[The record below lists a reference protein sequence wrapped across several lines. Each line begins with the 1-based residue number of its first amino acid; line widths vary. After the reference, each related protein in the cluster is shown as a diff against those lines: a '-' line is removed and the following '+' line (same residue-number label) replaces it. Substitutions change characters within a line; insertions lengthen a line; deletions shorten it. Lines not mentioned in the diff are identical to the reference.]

1 MSERTGLFL
10 SFEGIEG
17 AGKSTQ
23 MARLGDWLRQA
34 GFDPL
39 LTREPGGTPFG
50 ERIRDIFLD
59 PVFAPLDAT
68 EELLLVYAA
77 RVRHLRQIIEPALQA
92 RRIVLCDRYEDSSYA
107 YQGGGRQI
115 PLNRLEALSIWA
127 GPLRQPDLTFWFD
140 VDPAQG
146 LARAGRRGVQD
157 RLEQETL
164 EFFTRARQV
173 FAQRLAANPV
183 RIVRINADSDEESV
197 WLELLR
203 HCESRVNTWT

>member
-1 MSERTGLFL
+1 MSAKIGLFL

-34 GFDPL
+34 GHEPL
-39 LTREPGGTPFG
+39 LTREPGGTAFG

-59 PVFAPLDAT
+59 PALAPLDAT

-77 RVRHLRQIIEPALQA
+77 RVRHLRQVIEPALGA
-92 RRIVLCDRYEDSSYA
+92 GRIVLCDRYEDSSYA

-115 PLNRLEALSIWA
+115 PFGRLDALSNWA

-146 LARAGRRGVQD
+146 LARAGRRGARD
-157 RLEQETL
+157 RLEQEALT
-164 EFFTRARQV
+164 FFEHARQV
-173 FAQRLAANPV
+173 FAQRQDAEPQ
-183 RIVRINADSDEESV
+183 RIIRIDAGHDEESV
-197 WLELLR
+197 WLELLG
-203 HCESRVNTWT
+203 HFVARVRP